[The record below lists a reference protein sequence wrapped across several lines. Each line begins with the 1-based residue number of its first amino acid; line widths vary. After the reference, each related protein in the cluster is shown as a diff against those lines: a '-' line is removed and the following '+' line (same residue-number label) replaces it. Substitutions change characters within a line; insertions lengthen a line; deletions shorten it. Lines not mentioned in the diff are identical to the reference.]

1 MQIARKCHSSS
12 ALGNYI
18 YVAGGLGSMGYT
30 ILSTIERLDV
40 VRRDG
45 WQVISAPYEHS
56 IQPTSAAMMI
66 SLHHNERILIL
77 GGIGL
82 YDHGFMFNAKTE
94 KSVGILMPNSR
105 EFSSWGNQCALVGFE
120 TEDGSIRPNVI
131 GLALDINT
139 GILKLI
145 SYNTA

>member
-1 MQIARKCHSSS
+1 
-12 ALGNYI
+12 
-18 YVAGGLGSMGYT
+18 MGYT

-40 VRRDG
+40 VKRDG
-45 WQVISAPYEHS
+45 WHVISAPYEHS

-66 SLHHNERILIL
+66 SLHHNDKIMIL

-82 YDHGFMFNAKTE
+82 YDYGFMFNARTE
-94 KSVGILMPNSR
+94 RSVGILMPNSR
-105 EFSSWGNQCALVGFE
+105 EFSSWGNQCALVACQHN
-120 TEDGSIRPNVI
+120 DGRVKPHII

-145 SYNTA
+145 SYSIGN